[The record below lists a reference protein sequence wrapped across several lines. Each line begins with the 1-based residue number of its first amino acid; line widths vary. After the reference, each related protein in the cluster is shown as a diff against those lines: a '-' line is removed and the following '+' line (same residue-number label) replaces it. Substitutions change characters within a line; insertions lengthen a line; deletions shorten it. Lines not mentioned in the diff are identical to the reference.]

1 MAHHSLRAPGSA
13 LMAALTNGKVI
24 AAKSAFTVMTCQ
36 ATLPA
41 TRGVMIERFRCGHL
55 SPLRHTRAH
64 LMTFIT
70 SDLLML
76 RVIKPH
82 SKSLRKGWC
91 A

>member
-1 MAHHSLRAPGSA
+1 
-13 LMAALTNGKVI
+13 MAALTNGKVI

-41 TRGVMIERFRCGHL
+41 TRGVMIERFRRGNL
-55 SPLRHTRAH
+55 SALGHTRSH

-76 RVIKPH
+76 RVIKPY
-82 SKSLRKGWC
+82 SKTPRKGWC